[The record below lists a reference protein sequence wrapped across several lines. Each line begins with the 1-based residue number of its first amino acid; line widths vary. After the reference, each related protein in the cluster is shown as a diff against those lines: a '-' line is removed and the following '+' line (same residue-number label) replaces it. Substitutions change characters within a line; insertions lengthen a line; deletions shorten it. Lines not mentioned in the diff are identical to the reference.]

1 MANIWDDLMKML
13 VRAHPQDFVSLVFSG
28 VQYIGDVT
36 NELKVRSVEADFLC
50 NAKLG
55 ENDIVVHVEFQRRH
69 DYTMQRRMWEY
80 NSATDYLTGLP
91 VHSFVVYLW
100 EDEYVVDPIYRRVS
114 GGEEIYVFSYKN
126 IFLWKVPPEVLEQ
139 AGLEGMLP
147 LLPLTRG
154 AADARDEIIETMIN
168 RLREAHKEDVLAL
181 GYAFA
186 GLVYDTDA
194 DQQWLK
200 RRFQVFHDI
209 LEGSWSYREMV
220 QKGIET
226 GLEQGILKG
235 IEKGIEQGIEKGI
248 EQGIEKGIEQ
258 GIEKG
263 IEQGIEKGIEQGIE
277 KGIEQGI
284 EKGIEQGIEKGIE
297 QGIEKGFEEGELRAL
312 DALRPVLI
320 HFVETRYPALTS
332 LARQQSEQINKP
344 ELLSVVLDKLFIAQ
358 TQERAQQVLMEIH
371 NADATPS

>member
-1 MANIWDDLMKML
+1 MANVWDTLMKML

-28 VQYIGDVT
+28 ARYIGDVT

-55 ENDIVVHVEFQRRH
+55 KNNIVVHVEFQRRH

-91 VHSFVVYLW
+91 VHSFVIYLW
-100 EDEYVVDPIYRRVS
+100 EDEYIVEPIYRRVS
-114 GGEEIYVFSYKN
+114 GGEEIHTFSYKN
-126 IFLWKVPPEVLEQ
+126 IFLWEVRPEVLLQ

-147 LLPLTRG
+147 LLPLTMG
-154 AADARDEIIETMIN
+154 AADARDEIVERMIS

-186 GLVYDTDA
+186 GLVYETEA

-209 LEGSWSYREMV
+209 LEESWSYREMV
-220 QKGIET
+220 QKGIDT
-226 GLEQGILKG
+226 GLEQGIIRG

-248 EQGIEKGIEQ
+248 EKGIEQ
-258 GIEKG
+258 GR
-263 IEQGIEKGIEQGIE
+263 EQG
-277 KGIEQGI
+277 
-284 EKGIEQGIEKGIE
+284 
-297 QGIEKGFEEGELRAL
+297 ELQAVS
-312 DALRPVLI
+312 ALRPVLI
-320 HFVETRYPALTS
+320 HFVETRYPELTS
-332 LARQQSEQINKP
+332 LAQRQAEQIKKP

-358 TQERAQQVLMEIH
+358 TQEKAQQILMEID
-371 NADATPS
+371 DASDTPS